1 MIMASKCGRG
11 PISSRSRT
19 MPTTRQLL
27 AAIWSTV
34 GLILATQHAHSADH
48 GVVLSDQLGLQEGET
63 PVARRAG
70 WQQPRKI
77 IVRNLQFPGV
87 EYLRATAPN
96 AQFVVTDTLEAAIQQ
111 ASDADA
117 VIGWCD
123 AKLLKAGPR
132 IRWIQF
138 LYAGVESCVSVPQV
152 REGTVLLTNMQRV
165 QAPIIA
171 EHATAMM
178 LALARGL
185 DLAVAQQ
192 PARAWRPEALLGST
206 RLRTLNGKTLLVAG
220 LGGIGTEVAQRGH
233 ALGMRVIATRASG
246 RTGPDFVSY
255 VGPPE
260 ELPKLVAEAD
270 VIVDALPLTPTTRA
284 VFDARMFE
292 RMKRG
297 TLFVNVGRG
306 GTVVTSALVDALYSG
321 ALGGAALDVTDPEP
335 LPPDHPLWRAPN
347 LILTPHISSESEL
360 GVTRV
365 WEIVRENLRRYI
377 AGERMLSEVDASR
390 GY

>member
-1 MIMASKCGRG
+1 MKLYYASR
-11 PISSRSRT
+11 PRT
-19 MPTTRQLL
+19 RATTRRLL
-27 AAIWSTV
+27 AAICSTV
-34 GLILATQHAHSADH
+34 VPLLATQLAQSQSADQSAS
-48 GVVLSDQLGLQEGET
+48 LAAQLGLQEGEK
-63 PVARRAG
+63 PVEQRAG
-70 WQQPRKI
+70 WRPPRKI
-77 IVRNLQFPGV
+77 IVRNLQFPGA
-87 EYLRATAPN
+87 EYLHATAPN
-96 AQFVVTDTLEAAIQQ
+96 VQFIVTDTIDAAIRQ

-123 AKLLKAGPR
+123 ARLLEAGPR

-138 LYAGVESCVSVPQV
+138 LYAGVESCVSVPEV
-152 REGTVLLTNMQRV
+152 RDGTVLLTNMQRV
-165 QAPIIA
+165 QAPIIG

-185 DLAVAQQ
+185 DLGVAQQ

-206 RLRTLNGKTLLVAG
+206 RLRTLRGKTLLVAG
-220 LGGIGTEVAQRGH
+220 LGGIGTEVAQRAH

-246 RTGPDFVSY
+246 RTGPNFVSY

-260 ELPKLVAEAD
+260 ELAKLVAEAD
-270 VIVDALPLTPTTRA
+270 VIVDALPFTPTTRA
-284 VFDARMFE
+284 VFDASMFA

-297 TLFVNVGRG
+297 ALFVNVGRG

-335 LPPDHPLWRAPN
+335 LPKDHPLWGAPN
-347 LILTPHISSESEL
+347 LIITPHISSESDL

-365 WEIVRENLRRYI
+365 WEIARENLRRYV
-377 AGERMLSEVDASR
+377 AGDKMLSEVDVSR

>member
-1 MIMASKCGRG
+1 MN
-11 PISSRSRT
+11 
-19 MPTTRQLL
+19 TTPQLF

-34 GLILATQHAHSADH
+34 GLLLAAPHAHSADQ
-48 GVVLSDQLGLQEGET
+48 GAPLSEELALQEGEM
-63 PVARRAG
+63 PVQRRPG
-70 WQQPRKI
+70 WQPPRKV

-117 VIGWCD
+117 VVGWCD
-123 AKLLKAGPR
+123 ARLLKAGPR

-138 LYAGVESCVSVPQV
+138 LYAGVESCVSVPEV
-152 REGTVLLTNMQRV
+152 RDGTVLLTNMQRV

-185 DLAVAQQ
+185 DLGVAQQ

-206 RLRTLNGKTLLVAG
+206 RLRTLRGKTLLVAG

-233 ALGMRVIATRASG
+233 ALGMRVTATRASG

-365 WEIVRENLRRYI
+365 WEIVRENLRRYV
-377 AGERMLSEVDASR
+377 AGDRMLSEVDASR

>member
-1 MIMASKCGRG
+1 
-11 PISSRSRT
+11 
-19 MPTTRQLL
+19 L
-27 AAIWSTV
+27 
-34 GLILATQHAHSADH
+34 LATQHAQSQSADQSAS
-48 GVVLSDQLGLQEGET
+48 LSAQLGLQEGEK
-63 PVARRAG
+63 PVEQRAG
-70 WQQPRKI
+70 WRPPRKI
-77 IVRNLQFPGV
+77 IVRNLQFPGA

-96 AQFVVTDTLEAAIQQ
+96 VQFIVTDTIDAAIQQ

-123 AKLLKAGPR
+123 ARLLKAGPR

-138 LYAGVESCVSVPQV
+138 LYAGVESCVSVPEV
-152 REGTVLLTNMQRV
+152 RDGTVLLTNMQRV
-165 QAPIIA
+165 QAPIIG

-185 DLAVAQQ
+185 DLGVAQQ

-206 RLRTLNGKTLLVAG
+206 RLRTLRGKTLLVAG
-220 LGGIGTEVAQRGH
+220 LGGIGTEVAQRAH

-260 ELPKLVAEAD
+260 ELAKLVAEAD
-270 VIVDALPLTPTTRA
+270 VIVNALPFTPTTRA
-284 VFDARMFE
+284 VFDAPMFA

-297 TLFVNVGRG
+297 ALFVNVGRG

-335 LPPDHPLWRAPN
+335 LPTDHPLWGAPN
-347 LILTPHISSESEL
+347 LIITPHISSESDL

-365 WEIVRENLRRYI
+365 WEIARENLRRYV
-377 AGERMLSEVDASR
+377 AGVKMLSEVDVSR